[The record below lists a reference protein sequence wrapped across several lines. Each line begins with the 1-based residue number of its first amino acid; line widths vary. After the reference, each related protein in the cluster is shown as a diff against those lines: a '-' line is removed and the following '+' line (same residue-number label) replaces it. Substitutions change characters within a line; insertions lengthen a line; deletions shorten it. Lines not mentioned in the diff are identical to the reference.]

1 MLLLTVIVIWA
12 SNFPIAKWGLR
23 EIEPLLFNAIRYTVA
38 TALLLVL
45 YFSRSSW
52 APVQMSD
59 WPKII
64 GIGFLANVVYQ
75 MAFIFGLNLTTA
87 GNSAVLL
94 STAPLWTLL
103 ISARLHKEKIRPM
116 MWGGMMTSFIGVLMI
131 IIGSGK
137 KLEIGSSALFGDLI
151 TLGAAF
157 LWGLNTNL
165 QKTLLTRYSPL
176 QLTLAMITVGA
187 LGLSLSALPSAM
199 EFNWRSVD
207 WTYYAAAVASGALS
221 IAIANVG
228 WSAGVK
234 RLGPSRTANFGN
246 LVPVL
251 AFLISYLVLDEN
263 VLLIQV
269 VGAAVTIGGVWL
281 ARR

>member
-1 MLLLTVIVIWA
+1 
-12 SNFPIAKWGLR
+12 
-23 EIEPLLFNAIRYTVA
+23 
-38 TALLLVL
+38 
-45 YFSRSSW
+45 
-52 APVQMSD
+52 
-59 WPKII
+59 
-64 GIGFLANVVYQ
+64 
-75 MAFIFGLNLTTA
+75 
-87 GNSAVLL
+87 
-94 STAPLWTLL
+94 
-103 ISARLHKEKIRPM
+103 
-116 MWGGMMTSFIGVLMI
+116 MTSFIGVLMI

-151 TLGAAF
+151 TVGAAF

-165 QKTLLTRYSPL
+165 QKPLLARYSPM

-187 LGLSLSALPSAM
+187 LGLSLSAAPSAM
-199 EFNWRSVD
+199 EFNWGAVD
-207 WTYYAAAVASGALS
+207 WTYYAAALASGALS
-221 IAIANVG
+221 IALANVG
-228 WSAGVK
+228 WSVGVK

-269 VGAAVTIGGVWL
+269 FGAAVTIGGVWL